1 MHEILTNPLVIAA
14 VIGIISAIFGKKNKD
29 EKRPPGTR
37 PENQAK
43 KQEHKQPHKEHKP
56 EAEEMPAVPEENL
69 FEKKRREAEKRLA
82 ETEQMFNGLE
92 HQLTSARQRNTTLK
106 KPALKIK
113 KETAVQGIIFSEIL
127 GPPRAKKPHR
137 TMRSIRKK

>member
-37 PENQAK
+37 PGNQAK
-43 KQEHKQPHKEHKP
+43 KQDQKQPQKEHKP
-56 EAEEMPAVPEENL
+56 EAEELPDVSEENP
-69 FEKKRREAEKRLA
+69 FEQKRREAEKRLA

-92 HQLTSARQRNTTLK
+92 HKLTSARARNASLK
-106 KPALKIK
+106 KSALKIN
-113 KETAVQGIIFSEIL
+113 KETAVKALYSVRFWVPVQKNRTECMRNIG
-127 GPPRAKKPHR
+127 KK
-137 TMRSIRKK
+137 

>member
-37 PENQAK
+37 SGNQAK
-43 KQEHKQPHKEHKP
+43 KQDQKQPQKEHKP
-56 EAEEMPAVPEENL
+56 KAEEWPAVSEENP
-69 FEKKRREAEKRLA
+69 FEQKRREAEKRLA

-92 HQLTSARQRNTTLK
+92 HKLTSARARKASLK
-106 KPALKIK
+106 KSALKIN
-113 KETAVQGIIFSEIL
+113 KETAVQGIIFSEVL

-137 TMRSIRKK
+137 TMRNIGKK

>member
-56 EAEEMPAVPEENL
+56 EAEEMPAVPEENP

-82 ETEQMFNGLE
+82 ETEQMFKGLE

-137 TMRSIRKK
+137 TMRSIHKK

>member
-37 PENQAK
+37 PENRAK

-56 EAEEMPAVPEENL
+56 EAEEMPAVSEENP

-92 HQLTSARQRNTTLK
+92 HQLTSVRARNATLK

-137 TMRSIRKK
+137 TMQSIRKK

>member
-37 PENQAK
+37 PENRAK

-56 EAEEMPAVPEENL
+56 EAEEMPAVSEENP

-82 ETEQMFNGLE
+82 ETEQIFNGLE
-92 HQLTSARQRNTTLK
+92 HQLTSARARNATLK

-137 TMRSIRKK
+137 TMQSIRKK

>member
-37 PENQAK
+37 PENRAK

-56 EAEEMPAVPEENL
+56 EAEEMPAVSEENP

-92 HQLTSARQRNTTLK
+92 HQLTSARARNATLK

-127 GPPRAKKPHR
+127 GSPRAKKPHR
-137 TMRSIRKK
+137 TMQSIRKK

>member
-29 EKRPPGTR
+29 EKRPPNRR
-37 PENQAK
+37 PADQKK
-43 KQEHKQPHKEHKP
+43 KQDHTQPPKEHKP
-56 EAEEMPAVPEENL
+56 EAEEMPAVSKGNP
-69 FEKKRREAEKRLA
+69 FEQKRREAEKRLA
-82 ETEQMFNGLE
+82 ETEQMFNGLD
-92 HQLTSARQRNTTLK
+92 HKLTSQRARNASLK
-106 KPALKIK
+106 KSALKIK

-137 TMRSIRKK
+137 TMRSIGKN